1 MDISK
6 IPLSPIVQANG
17 FSFLS
22 GQLGFKTPGVLVE
35 GGIREQTRQA
45 LRNME
50 AILSAHGADLSH
62 VLKTTIWLVDA
73 GDFPE
78 FNEEYAS
85 FFGSHRFPA
94 RSTVVSSLVVPGA
107 KVEIEAIAMSL
118 IP

>member
-22 GQLGFKTPGVLVE
+22 GQLGFKSPGVLVE

-45 LRNME
+45 LSNIQ
-50 AILSAHGADLSH
+50 AILSAHGSDLSH
-62 VLKTTIWLVDA
+62 ILKTTIWLVSAD
-73 GDFPE
+73 DFPA

-85 FFGSHRFPA
+85 FFGEQRFPA

-107 KVEIEAIAMSL
+107 KVEIEVIAKC
-118 IP
+118 P

>member
-22 GQLGFKTPGVLVE
+22 GQLGFVSPGVLIE

-45 LRNME
+45 LRNIE
-50 AILSAHGADLSH
+50 TILAAHGADLSH
-62 VLKTTIWLVDA
+62 VLKTTIWLVEA
-73 GDFPE
+73 SDFPA
-78 FNEEYAS
+78 FNEEYAA
-85 FFGSHRFPA
+85 FFGEHRFPA

-107 KVEIEAIAMSL
+107 KVEIEVIATL
-118 IP
+118 P